1 MGGGFT
7 VPAEIKGL
15 NEECGV
21 FGVFGAPDA
30 SQLAYYG
37 LHTLQHRG
45 QEGAG
50 IVSSDGQHLY
60 QHRDRGLLAEVF
72 ADPAEL
78 KRLVGNAAIGH
89 VRYGTSGHNSIANVQ
104 PFLFRFHDGDVALAH
119 NGNLTNAVTLRRQLE
134 DEGAVFQSDSDTE
147 ILIHLI
153 RKHIKEGFI
162 PALKKSL
169 NQVHGGFAYLLLQ
182 RDRMI
187 AALDPN
193 GIRPLCIGQ
202 LANGAYVVA
211 SETCALD
218 IINARF
224 IRDVQPG
231 ELIIIDKAGL
241 HIDHY
246 TTDTQLAICSME
258 YIYFARPD
266 SIIHGVTVH
275 NARKEMGRRLA
286 QEHPVDADMVIGVP
300 NSSLSAASG
309 YAEEIGLPY
318 EMGLIKSQYV
328 ARTFIQPTQALR
340 ERGVHLKLS
349 AVRGVVNG
357 KRVAVVDDSIVRG
370 TTSKQIIKMLRDAGA
385 KEVHMLIASPPFKFP
400 CFYGIDISTR
410 SELFADHYSVEEM
423 RQKIGADS
431 LSFLSVDSLIKAI
444 NVPDAGDAPHGGLTV
459 AYFNGDYPTPLYD
472 YEAGYM
478 KSLNEQEQRERKER
492 TQR

>member
-1 MGGGFT
+1 M
-7 VPAEIKGL
+7 PAEIKGL

-21 FGVFGAPDA
+21 FGVFGAPHA
-30 SQLAYYG
+30 NHLTYLG

-50 IVSSDGQHLY
+50 IVTTDHKEMY
-60 QHRDRGLLAEVF
+60 QHRDRGLLAQVF
-72 ADPAEL
+72 KNPADL
-78 KRLVGNAAIGH
+78 DGLVGDTAIGH
-89 VRYGTSGHNSIANVQ
+89 VRYGTAGRNSIQNVQ

-147 ILIHLI
+147 ILIHLV
-153 RKHIKEGFI
+153 RKHIQDGFI
-162 PALKKSL
+162 PALKQSL
-169 NQVHGGFAYLLLQ
+169 NEVKGGFAFLLLQ
-182 RDRMI
+182 KDRLI

-202 LANGAYVVA
+202 LPNGAYVVA
-211 SETCALD
+211 SESCALD
-218 IINARF
+218 IVNARF

-231 ELIIIDKAGL
+231 ELIIIDQNGL
-241 HIDHY
+241 HEDHY
-246 TTDTQLAICSME
+246 TTNTQLAICSME

-275 NARKEMGRRLA
+275 NARKRMGRLLA
-286 QEHPVDADMVIGVP
+286 KEHPVDADMVIGVP

-328 ARTFIQPTQALR
+328 ARTFIQPTQELR
-340 ERGVHLKLS
+340 ERGVHMKLS
-349 AVRGVVNG
+349 AVRGVVEG

-370 TTSKQIIKMLRDAGA
+370 TTSKQIVKMLRDAGA
-385 KEVHMLIASPPFKFP
+385 KEVHMLISSPPFKFP
-400 CFYGIDISTR
+400 CFYGIDVSTR
-410 SELFADHYSVEEM
+410 SELMAAHYSVAAM
-423 RQKIGADS
+423 RDKIGADS
-431 LSFLSVDSLIKAI
+431 LNFLSVDNLVKAI
-444 NVPDAGDAPHGGLTV
+444 DVPDAGDAPYGGLTV

-472 YEAGYM
+472 YEDKYLA
-478 KSLNEQEQRERKER
+478 SLNEQERRERKER
-492 TQR
+492 LA

>member
-1 MGGGFT
+1 M
-7 VPAEIKGL
+7 PAEIKGL

-60 QHRDRGLLAEVF
+60 QHRDRGLLATVF

-266 SIIHGVTVH
+266 SIIHGVNVH

-410 SELFADHYSVEEM
+410 SELFAAHYSVEEM

>member
-1 MGGGFT
+1 M
-7 VPAEIKGL
+7 PAEIKGL

-340 ERGVHLKLS
+340 ERDVHLKLS

-410 SELFADHYSVEEM
+410 SELFAAHYSVEEM

>member
-1 MGGGFT
+1 M
-7 VPAEIKGL
+7 PDEIKGL

-30 SQLAYYG
+30 SQLTYYG

-50 IVSSDGQHLY
+50 IVSTDGTTLY
-60 QHRDRGLLAEVF
+60 QHRDRGLLAHVF
-72 ADPAEL
+72 AGPAEL
-78 KRLVGNAAIGH
+78 KRLVGDAAIGH

-104 PFLFRFHDGDVALAH
+104 PFLFRFYDGDIALAH
-119 NGNLTNAVTLRRQLE
+119 NGNLTNAVTLRHQLE

-169 NQVHGGFAYLLLQ
+169 NQVHGGFAFLLLKK
-182 RDRMI
+182 DCMV

-193 GIRPLCIGQ
+193 GIRPLCIGR
-202 LANGAYVVA
+202 LANGAYVIA

-218 IINARF
+218 IVNADF
-224 IRDVQPG
+224 VRDVQPG
-231 ELIIIDKAGL
+231 ELIVVDRDGL

-246 TTDTQLAICSME
+246 TTKTQLAICSME

-266 SIIHGVTVH
+266 SIIHGITVH
-275 NARKEMGRRLA
+275 NARKQMGRLLA
-286 QEHPVDADMVIGVP
+286 REHPVDADMVIGVP
-300 NSSLSAASG
+300 NSSLSAACG
-309 YAEEIGLPY
+309 YAEESGLPY

-340 ERGVHLKLS
+340 EQGVHMKLS
-349 AVRGVVNG
+349 AVRGVVSG
-357 KRVAVVDDSIVRG
+357 KKIAVVDDSIVRG
-370 TTSKQIIKMLRDAGA
+370 TTSRQIVQMLRHAGA
-385 KEVHMLIASPPFKFP
+385 KEVHLLIASPPFRFP

-410 SELFADHYSVEEM
+410 SELLAAHYSVEGM
-423 RQKIGADS
+423 RQQIGADS
-431 LSFLSVDSLIKAI
+431 LGFLSVASLIKAI
-444 NVPDAGDAPHGGLTV
+444 SVPDAGDAPDGGLTV
-459 AYFNGDYPTPLYD
+459 AYFNGHYPTPLYD
-472 YEAGYM
+472 YETGYL
-478 KSLNEQEQRERKER
+478 KSLNEQEQRARKER
-492 TQR
+492 LS

>member
-1 MGGGFT
+1 M
-7 VPAEIKGL
+7 PAEIKGL

-30 SQLAYYG
+30 SQLTYYG

-50 IVSSDGQHLY
+50 IVSSDGKQLY
-60 QHRDRGLLAEVF
+60 QHRDRGLLAKVF

-78 KRLVGNAAIGH
+78 KRLVGDAAIGH

-153 RKHIKEGFI
+153 RQHIKEGFI

-182 RDRMI
+182 RDRLI

-218 IINARF
+218 IINAKF
-224 IRDVQPG
+224 VRDVQPG
-231 ELIIIDKAGL
+231 ELIIIDRDGL

-246 TTDTQLAICSME
+246 TTDTKLAICSME

-286 QEHPVDADMVIGVP
+286 QEHPVDADIVIGVP

-309 YAEEIGLPY
+309 YAEASGLPY

-357 KRVAVVDDSIVRG
+357 KRVIVVDDSIVRG

-410 SELFADHYSVEEM
+410 SELFAAHYSVEEM
-423 RQKIGADS
+423 QRQMGADS
-431 LSFLSVDSLIKAI
+431 LSFLSVESLIKAI
-444 NVPDAGDAPHGGLTV
+444 NVPDAGDAPYGGLTV

-472 YEAGYM
+472 YEAGYL
-478 KSLNEQEQRERKER
+478 KSLNAQEQRERKER
-492 TQR
+492 ARQ

>member
-1 MGGGFT
+1 M
-7 VPAEIKGL
+7 PAEIKGL

-30 SQLAYYG
+30 SQLTYYG

-50 IVSSDGQHLY
+50 IVSSDGKQLY
-60 QHRDRGLLAEVF
+60 QHRDRGLLAKVF

-78 KRLVGNAAIGH
+78 KRLVGDAAIGH

-153 RKHIKEGFI
+153 RQHIKEGFI

-182 RDRMI
+182 RDRLI

-218 IINARF
+218 IINAKF
-224 IRDVQPG
+224 VRDVQPG
-231 ELIIIDKAGL
+231 ELIIIDRDGL

-246 TTDTQLAICSME
+246 TTDTKLAICSME

-286 QEHPVDADMVIGVP
+286 QEHPVDADIVIGVP

-309 YAEEIGLPY
+309 YAEASGLPY

-357 KRVAVVDDSIVRG
+357 KRVIVVDDSIVRG

-410 SELFADHYSVEEM
+410 SELFAAHYSVEEM
-423 RQKIGADS
+423 RRQMGADS
-431 LSFLSVDSLIKAI
+431 LSFLSVESLIKAI
-444 NVPDAGDAPHGGLTV
+444 NVPDAGDAPYGGLTV
-459 AYFNGDYPTPLYD
+459 AYFNSDYPTPLYD
-472 YEAGYM
+472 YEAGYL
-478 KSLNEQEQRERKER
+478 KSLNAQEQRERKER
-492 TQR
+492 ARQ

>member
-1 MGGGFT
+1 M
-7 VPAEIKGL
+7 PAEIKGL

-30 SQLAYYG
+30 SQLTYYG

-50 IVSSDGQHLY
+50 IVSTDGHNLY
-60 QHRDRGLLAEVF
+60 QHRDRGLLAKVF

-78 KRLVGNAAIGH
+78 KRLVGEAAIGH
-89 VRYGTSGHNSIANVQ
+89 VRYGTSGHNSIVNVQ
-104 PFLFRFHDGDVALAH
+104 PFLFHFHDGDIALAH

-153 RKHIKEGFI
+153 RKHIKKGLVAAVKE
-162 PALKKSL
+162 SL

-182 RDRMI
+182 KDRLI

-202 LANGAYVVA
+202 LSNGAYVVA

-218 IINARF
+218 IINAKF
-224 IRDVQPG
+224 VRDVQPG
-231 ELIIIDKAGL
+231 ELIIIDRDGL

-246 TTDTQLAICSME
+246 TTDTRLAICSME

-275 NARKEMGRRLA
+275 NARKALGRRLA
-286 QEHPVDADMVIGVP
+286 HEHPVAADMVIGVP

-328 ARTFIQPTQALR
+328 ARTFIQPTQELR

-349 AVRGVVNG
+349 AVRGVVSG

-370 TTSKQIIKMLRDAGA
+370 TTSRQIIKMLRDAGA

-400 CFYGIDISTR
+400 CFYGLDISTR
-410 SELFADHYSVEEM
+410 SELLAAHYSVEGM
-423 RQKIGADS
+423 RQQIGADS
-431 LSFLSVDSLIKAI
+431 LSFLSVAGLIEAI
-444 NVPDAGDAPHGGLTV
+444 NVPDAGDAPDGGLTV

-472 YEAGYM
+472 YEAGYL
-478 KSLNEQEQRERKER
+478 KSLNEQEQRERRER
-492 TQR
+492 GNQ

>member
-1 MGGGFT
+1 M
-7 VPAEIKGL
+7 PAEIKGL

-30 SQLAYYG
+30 SQLTYYG

-50 IVSSDGQHLY
+50 IVSSDGKQLY
-60 QHRDRGLLAEVF
+60 QHRDRGLLAKVF

-78 KRLVGNAAIGH
+78 KRLVGDAAIGH

-153 RKHIKEGFI
+153 RQHIKEGFI

-182 RDRMI
+182 RDRLI
-187 AALDPN
+187 AALDSN

-218 IINARF
+218 IINAKF
-224 IRDVQPG
+224 VRDVQPG
-231 ELIIIDKAGL
+231 ELIIIDRDGL

-246 TTDTQLAICSME
+246 TTDTKLAICSME

-286 QEHPVDADMVIGVP
+286 QEHPVDADIVIGVP

-309 YAEEIGLPY
+309 YAEASGLPY

-357 KRVAVVDDSIVRG
+357 KRVIVVDDSIVRG

-410 SELFADHYSVEEM
+410 SELFAAHYSVEEM
-423 RQKIGADS
+423 RRQMGADS
-431 LSFLSVDSLIKAI
+431 LSFLSVESLIKAI
-444 NVPDAGDAPHGGLTV
+444 NVPDAGDAPYGGLTV

-472 YEAGYM
+472 YEAGYL
-478 KSLNEQEQRERKER
+478 KSLNAQEQRGRKER
-492 TQR
+492 ARQ

>member
-1 MGGGFT
+1 MG
-7 VPAEIKGL
+7 
-15 NEECGV
+15 
-21 FGVFGAPDA
+21 D
-30 SQLAYYG
+30 
-37 LHTLQHRG
+37 
-45 QEGAG
+45 
-50 IVSSDGQHLY
+50 
-60 QHRDRGLLAEVF
+60 
-72 ADPAEL
+72 
-78 KRLVGNAAIGH
+78 AAIGH

-153 RKHIKEGFI
+153 RQHIKEGFI

-182 RDRMI
+182 RDRLI

-218 IINARF
+218 IINAKF
-224 IRDVQPG
+224 VRDVQPG
-231 ELIIIDKAGL
+231 ELIIIDRDGL

-246 TTDTQLAICSME
+246 TTDTKLAICSME

-286 QEHPVDADMVIGVP
+286 QEHPVDADIVIGVP

-309 YAEEIGLPY
+309 YAEASGLPY

-357 KRVAVVDDSIVRG
+357 KRVIVVDDSIVRG

-410 SELFADHYSVEEM
+410 SEFFAAHNSVEEM
-423 RQKIGADS
+423 RRQMGADS
-431 LSFLSVDSLIKAI
+431 LSFLSVESLIKAI
-444 NVPDAGDAPHGGLTV
+444 NVPDAGDAPYGGLTV

-472 YEAGYM
+472 YEAGYL
-478 KSLNEQEQRERKER
+478 KSLNAQEQRGRKER
-492 TQR
+492 ARQ

>member
-1 MGGGFT
+1 M
-7 VPAEIKGL
+7 PAEIKGL

-30 SQLAYYG
+30 SQLTYYC

-50 IVSSDGQHLY
+50 IVSSDGKQLY
-60 QHRDRGLLAEVF
+60 QHRDRGLLAKVF

-78 KRLVGNAAIGH
+78 KRLVGDAAIGH

-153 RKHIKEGFI
+153 RQHIKEGFI

-182 RDRMI
+182 RDRLI

-218 IINARF
+218 IINAKF
-224 IRDVQPG
+224 VRDVQPG
-231 ELIIIDKAGL
+231 ELIIIDRDGL

-246 TTDTQLAICSME
+246 TTDTKLAICSME

-286 QEHPVDADMVIGVP
+286 QEHPVDADIVIGVP

-309 YAEEIGLPY
+309 YAEASGLPY

-357 KRVAVVDDSIVRG
+357 KRVIVVDDSIVRG

-410 SELFADHYSVEEM
+410 SELFAAHYSVEEM
-423 RQKIGADS
+423 RRQMGADS
-431 LSFLSVDSLIKAI
+431 LSFLSVESLIKAI
-444 NVPDAGDAPHGGLTV
+444 NVPDAGDAPYGGLTV

-472 YEAGYM
+472 YEAGYL
-478 KSLNEQEQRERKER
+478 KSLNAQEQRGRKER
-492 TQR
+492 ARQ

>member
-1 MGGGFT
+1 M
-7 VPAEIKGL
+7 PAEIKGL

-21 FGVFGAPDA
+21 FGIFGAPDA
-30 SQLAYYG
+30 SQLTYYG

-50 IVSSDGQHLY
+50 IVSSDGQQLY
-60 QHRDRGLLAEVF
+60 QHRDRGLLATVF

-78 KRLVGNAAIGH
+78 KRLVGTAAIGH

-153 RKHIKEGFI
+153 RQHIKEGFI

-182 RDRMI
+182 RDRLI

-218 IINARF
+218 IINAKF
-224 IRDVQPG
+224 VRDVQPG
-231 ELIIIDKAGL
+231 ELIIIDQDGL

-286 QEHPVDADMVIGVP
+286 QEHPVDADIVIGVP

-309 YAEEIGLPY
+309 YAEAIGLPY

-349 AVRGVVNG
+349 AVRGVVSG
-357 KRVAVVDDSIVRG
+357 KRVIVVDDSIVRG
-370 TTSKQIIKMLRDAGA
+370 TTSKQIVKMLRDAGA
-385 KEVHMLIASPPFKFP
+385 TEVHLLIASPPFKFP
-400 CFYGIDISTR
+400 CFYGIDVSTR
-410 SELFADHYSVEEM
+410 AELLAAHYSVEEM
-423 RQKIGADS
+423 RQWIGADS
-431 LSFLSVDSLIKAI
+431 LAFLSVESLIKAI
-444 NVPDAGDAPHGGLTV
+444 NVPDAGEAPSGGLTV

-472 YEAGYM
+472 YEAGYL
-478 KSLNEQEQRERKER
+478 KSLNAQEQRERKER
-492 TQR
+492 ARQ

>member
-1 MGGGFT
+1 M
-7 VPAEIKGL
+7 PAEIKGL

-30 SQLAYYG
+30 SQLTYYG

-50 IVSSDGQHLY
+50 IVSTDGHNLY
-60 QHRDRGLLAEVF
+60 QHRDRGLLAKVF

-78 KRLVGNAAIGH
+78 KRLVGEAAIGH
-89 VRYGTSGHNSIANVQ
+89 VRYGTSGHNSIVNVQ
-104 PFLFRFHDGDVALAH
+104 PFLFHFHDGDIALAH

-153 RKHIKEGFI
+153 RKHIKKGLVAAVKE
-162 PALKKSL
+162 SL

-182 RDRMI
+182 KDRLI

-202 LANGAYVVA
+202 LSNGAYVVA

-218 IINARF
+218 IINAKF
-224 IRDVQPG
+224 VRDVQPG
-231 ELIIIDKAGL
+231 ELIIIDRDGL

-246 TTDTQLAICSME
+246 TTDTRLAICSME

-275 NARKEMGRRLA
+275 NARKALGRRLA
-286 QEHPVDADMVIGVP
+286 HEHPVAADMVIGVP

-328 ARTFIQPTQALR
+328 ARTFIQPTQELR

-349 AVRGVVNG
+349 AVRGVVSG

-370 TTSKQIIKMLRDAGA
+370 TTSRQIIKMLRDAGA

-410 SELFADHYSVEEM
+410 SELLAAHYSVEGM
-423 RQKIGADS
+423 RQQIGADS
-431 LSFLSVDSLIKAI
+431 LSFLSVAGLIEAI
-444 NVPDAGDAPHGGLTV
+444 NVPDAGDAPDGGLTV

-472 YEAGYM
+472 YEAGYL
-478 KSLNEQEQRERKER
+478 KSLNEQEQRERRER
-492 TQR
+492 GNQ

>member
-1 MGGGFT
+1 M
-7 VPAEIKGL
+7 PAEIKGL

-30 SQLAYYG
+30 SQLTYYG

-50 IVSSDGQHLY
+50 IVSSDGKQLY
-60 QHRDRGLLAEVF
+60 QHRDRGLLAKVF

-78 KRLVGNAAIGH
+78 KRLVGDAAIGH

-153 RKHIKEGFI
+153 RQHIKEGFI

-182 RDRMI
+182 RDRLI

-218 IINARF
+218 IINAKF
-224 IRDVQPG
+224 VRDVQPG
-231 ELIIIDKAGL
+231 ELIIIDRDGL

-246 TTDTQLAICSME
+246 TTDTKLAICSME

-286 QEHPVDADMVIGVP
+286 QEHPVGADIVIGVP

-309 YAEEIGLPY
+309 YAEASGLPY

-357 KRVAVVDDSIVRG
+357 KRVIVVDDSIVRG

-410 SELFADHYSVEEM
+410 SELFAAHYSVEEM
-423 RQKIGADS
+423 RRQMGADS
-431 LSFLSVDSLIKAI
+431 LSFLSVESLIKAI
-444 NVPDAGDAPHGGLTV
+444 NVPDAGDAPYGGLTV

-472 YEAGYM
+472 YEAGYL
-478 KSLNEQEQRERKER
+478 KSLNAQEQRGRKER
-492 TQR
+492 ARQ